1 MGSYISTSKF
11 IQLPFR
17 GKKSVLCNQEFT
29 FCKKSKN
36 REIIDTIINSNI
48 SHIQTEYEPSK
59 EEVDILNEIF
69 KNKQDIIFRHYGG
82 WGNDSVDILYLSKLS
97 NLRHLYLDLYPQI
110 TNIDILQKLE
120 LYSLRINCFNV
131 KDYGF
136 LKGVSSSIKD
146 LTIDLEDKTYKM
158 DINDIVHMKDLEKL
172 EIRNVKKGLDK
183 LAEFNNL
190 KELYLRSINIKD
202 YRFLKQT
209 NVKKIYLSFQKPEYF
224 NTFEENKKI
233 EEVSLWMN
241 KNLTDLSFL
250 LQFPN
255 LKKIIIS
262 SQKKVE
268 IIPDLSNLK
277 KLEEIYFL
285 DRDVNEI
292 RKYCSADVKIYNQYN
307 PADIN

>member
-1 MGSYISTSKF
+1 MGSYISTSEF

-17 GKKSVLCNQEFT
+17 GKKSILGNQFT

-48 SHIQTEYEPSK
+48 SRIQTEYEPSK

-69 KNKQDIIFRHYGG
+69 KNKQDIIFRHFGG
-82 WGNDSVDILYLSKLS
+82 WGDSVIDVSYLTKLS
-97 NLRHLYLDLYPQI
+97 HMKNLWLDIYSKI
-110 TNIDILQKLE
+110 SNIEILQELNLE
-120 LYSLRINCFNV
+120 SLGINCFNV
-131 KDYGF
+131 KNYSF
-136 LKGVSSSIKD
+136 LRNLSPSISG
-146 LTIDLEDKTYKM
+146 LTLLFEDKSYKI
-158 DINDIVHMKDLEKL
+158 DINDIVHLKDLKKL
-172 EIRNVKKGLDK
+172 GIRNVKKGLDK
-183 LAEFNNL
+183 LVEFKNL
-190 KELYLRSINIKD
+190 KELSLRSISIND
-202 YRFLKQT
+202 YSFLREM
-209 NVKKIYLSFQKPEYF
+209 NVNKIYLGFQKSEYF
-224 NTFEENKKI
+224 NTFGLNEKI
-233 EEVSLWMN
+233 EEVSLWRN
-241 KNLTDLSFL
+241 TNLTDLSFL

-262 SQKKVE
+262 SQSKVE
-268 IIPDLSNLK
+268 NIPNLSNLK